1 MICSMSMQVEDSD
14 HEPSLRPLFY
24 TDAEY
29 EEALALARQRV
40 EAAQQLVDDGPP
52 AVTAVGGTA
61 PWKDGDNVWE
71 GHHFKVD
78 IGEPP
83 FATLVAYLP
92 GTTCEP
98 MLKEQ
103 IERLTDRRC
112 VIVQPSMVQL
122 NKAPRGKAY
131 KARREIYVCMYI
143 IIYVCIAR
151 CICKMFRVRLPCVL
165 SPCVFLVCVP

>member
-1 MICSMSMQVEDSD
+1 MQVEDSD
-14 HEPSLRPLFY
+14 PQPSLRPFVC
-24 TDAEY
+24 TDPEFQ
-29 EEALALARQRV
+29 EAVFRVALARQRV
-40 EAAQQLVDDGPP
+40 EAAQQRLVDDGPP

-61 PWKDGDNVWE
+61 PWKGGDNVWE

-92 GTTCEP
+92 GTTCQP

-103 IERLTDRRC
+103 IKRLTDRRC

-122 NKAPRGKAY
+122 HKAPRGKAY